1 MAAGKYVYCII
12 GSGERRSFGDIG
24 IENNGTV
31 YTIPYKDIAAVVSD
45 SPVKEYDL
53 NEENV
58 MSHMRIVTQVMEENT
73 VVPMSFGMV
82 FKDEEK
88 LLAILEA
95 SYEVLKE
102 ALSRLD
108 NKVELGVKVIIP
120 KAAMQSAEDLFGGKS
135 IGDFVKQCSW
145 DFLQALNR
153 VAVTSSE
160 GRLFSDRLVLNA
172 FFLVE
177 KDKLDQFQK
186 VLEEVDDRYKFL
198 KTQYSG
204 PWPPYN
210 FCQIKLGR
218 AGAEGQPTVKASL

>member
-12 GSGERRSFGDIG
+12 GTGEKRNFGDIA
-24 IENNGTV
+24 IESNGTV

-53 NEENV
+53 SEGNV
-58 MSHMRIVTQVMEENT
+58 ISHMRIVTQVMEENT

-120 KAAMQSAEDLFGGKS
+120 KAAMQSVEDLFGGKS
-135 IGDFVKQCSW
+135 REDFIKQCSS

-172 FFLVE
+172 FFLVV
-177 KDKLDQFQK
+177 KDELHEFEK

-198 KTQYSG
+198 KTQLSG
-204 PWPPYN
+204 PWPPYS
-210 FCQIKLGR
+210 FCQIRLGR
-218 AGAEGQPTVKASL
+218 ADTGGQLAVKASP